1 MWFVLQELEFKI
13 CYSSIHLL
21 WGITKTYSLISEAL
35 WPIGW
40 WTQAISTLHTFFSS
54 ACHFFHSLFALSS
67 IIVSQP
73 NFILHNSC
81 RKIFAV
87 KQTVI
92 RILIH
97 QISKQLFLILSSLLL
112 LSFQTLMI
120 QMWNLSHLFF
130 CIIIKACT
138 L

>member
-54 ACHFFHSLFALSS
+54 AYNFFHSLFALSS

-73 NFILHNSC
+73 NFILHTSC

-87 KQTVI
+87 KTNSDTNINTSNIQATFFNTV
-92 RILIH
+92 
-97 QISKQLFLILSSLLL
+97 LFVTSLLSNVNDSNVKLIPSIL
-112 LSFQTLMI
+112 LY
-120 QMWNLSHLFF
+120 HY
-130 CIIIKACT
+130 
-138 L
+138 